1 VLSQSKGESDFVSM
15 PDGVETGLA
24 QSLEAA
30 ASRLRGVVISD
41 HLNKLA
47 CLNSLIKSQFSGLV
61 VWVSGRFGKSDRQDF
76 YRRVARTPLNHQL
89 GLITKVI

>member
-1 VLSQSKGESDFVSM
+1 MLSQSKGESDFLSM
-15 PDGVETGLA
+15 PDGVATSLA

-30 ASRLRGVVISD
+30 ASRLRRDVIND
-41 HLNKLA
+41 HLNKFS
-47 CLNSLIKSQFSGLV
+47 CLNSLIKGHFSGLV
-61 VWVSGRFGKSDRQDF
+61 VWASGRFGKSDRQDF